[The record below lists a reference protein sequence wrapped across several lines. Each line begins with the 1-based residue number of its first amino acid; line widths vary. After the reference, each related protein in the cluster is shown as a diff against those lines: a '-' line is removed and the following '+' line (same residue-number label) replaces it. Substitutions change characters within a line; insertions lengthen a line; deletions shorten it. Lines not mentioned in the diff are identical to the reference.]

1 MLIGMKKG
9 REINRGSGKER
20 DMRDDGGKRKS
31 VRSGGERW
39 EDEEGSWRTMEREKE
54 EVKIA
59 GNRRRESTV

>member
-1 MLIGMKKG
+1 MKKG

-20 DMRDDGGKRKS
+20 DERDDGGKRKS
-31 VRSGGERW
+31 VRSGERW
-39 EDEEGSWRTMEREKE
+39 EDEEGSWRTMEREREKE